1 MSRPIPQTKNQSD
14 VLPCR
19 LVRGGH
25 VFFAALLL
33 VPSAALA
40 QSPPAAKETIAVG
53 DFQLS
58 PLLQVRTRG
67 EYRRDP
73 IDIGGRVVQLGP
85 PPAPLGA
92 HITDAPAFFT
102 RARLGLGAERGAI
115 KAQVTL
121 QDARAWGSSPP
132 TALIDPNRTSFGAT
146 GAYETFVEIH
156 TTGAQRPSF
165 LRVGRQVVQWGD
177 GRLLGNADHSPTA
190 RSLDAARARWS
201 AGSWDFEGL
210 AAFLDT
216 PRPLGVAFSDAS
228 AQTTTWGAQLYGV
241 NVGWAID
248 PLLKLEATGLARVV
262 QQGALPIDG
271 SVFGL
276 ARSQGETY
284 TAALRVHG
292 DSKGWV
298 YSATGMVQG
307 GTLNLPVSGTN
318 PTLRTRERL
327 AGAVAGSFAK
337 TFDGLLWTPT
347 VQLNGGY
354 ATGDTGSG
362 TYNQFDPLLPDVHV
376 HHGLLDVFA
385 LSNIIDL
392 GGKITVVPFREGKI
406 GVEYRY
412 VMLADS
418 HGEWLNGY
426 LFAVGRAQA
435 DDKRDLGH
443 EIDLHIGWRPHPALD
458 LAAGY
463 GAFLVAGEAARNI
476 MREQRRGNVQ
486 GDGSVAPADVSHFG
500 YLSATVTIP

>member
-1 MSRPIPQTKNQSD
+1 
-14 VLPCR
+14 
-19 LVRGGH
+19 
-25 VFFAALLL
+25 LL
-33 VPSAALA
+33 VPSAAWA

-58 PLLQVRTRG
+58 PILQVRTRG

-73 IDIGGRVVQLGP
+73 IDIGGRTVQLGP

-92 HITDAPAFFT
+92 HITDAPVFFT

-132 TALIDPNRTSFGAT
+132 TALIDPNRTSFGTT
-146 GAYETFVEIH
+146 GAYETYLEIH
-156 TTGAQRPSF
+156 TTGPQRPTF

-177 GRLLGNADHSPTA
+177 GRLLGNADLSPTA
-190 RSLDAARARWS
+190 RSLDGARARWS
-201 AGSWDFEGL
+201 TGSFDFEGL
-210 AAFLDT
+210 VAFVDT

-228 AQTTTWGAQLYGV
+228 ATTSTWGAQLYGV
-241 NVGWAID
+241 DAAYAFD
-248 PLLKLEATGLARVV
+248 PLLKFEAMGLARVV

-271 SVFGL
+271 SMFGL

-284 TAALRVHG
+284 TSALRVHG

-298 YSATGMVQG
+298 YSVTGMFQG
-307 GTLNLPVSGTN
+307 GTVNLPVSGTN
-318 PTLRTRERL
+318 PTLRTRDRL

-337 TFDGLLWTPT
+337 TFDGLVWTPT
-347 VQLNGGY
+347 VQINGGY
-354 ATGDTGSG
+354 ASGDSGTG
-362 TYNQFDPLLPDVHV
+362 TYNQFDPILPDVSV
-376 HHGLLDVFA
+376 HHGVLNVFA

-392 GGKITVVPFREGKI
+392 GGKIAFVPFREGKV

-426 LFAVGRAQA
+426 LFSVGRAQG
-435 DDKRDLGH
+435 DNERDLGH
-443 EIDLHIGWRPHPALD
+443 EIDLHIGWKPHPSLD
-458 LAAGY
+458 LTAGY
-463 GAFLVAGEAARNI
+463 GAFLVSGVGARNI
-476 MREQRRGNVQ
+476 LREQRRGPVQ
-486 GDGSVAPADVSHFG
+486 MDGSVRPPDVSHFG
-500 YLSATVTIP
+500 FLSATVTVP